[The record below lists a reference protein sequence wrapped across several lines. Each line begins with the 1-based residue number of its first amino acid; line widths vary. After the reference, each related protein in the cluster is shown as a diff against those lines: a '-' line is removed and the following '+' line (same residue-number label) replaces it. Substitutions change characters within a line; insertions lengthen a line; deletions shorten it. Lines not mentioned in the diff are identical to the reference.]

1 MEQML
6 GALLGL
12 LSLGVLL
19 WPFVRWRRAPA
30 PSSLAEEVGVLQRR
44 REAIY
49 EGIRSLELE
58 HELGQVEPQE
68 YQRRLHAYRLEAAV
82 VLQEQEAIEVRLRDL
97 DEALEGEVRRARAS
111 LDRAGTEAA
120 EPGEAE
126 PGATDKEGEGEGE
139 ERSS

>member
-1 MEQML
+1 MAL
-6 GALLGL
+6 LAGALLGL
-12 LSLGVLL
+12 LALGVLL
-19 WPFVRWRRAPA
+19 WPFVRGRWAPA
-30 PSSLAEEVGVLQRR
+30 PSSLAEEVGAHQRR

-82 VLQEQEAIEVRLRDL
+82 VLQEQEALEVRLTAV
-97 DEALEGEVRRARAS
+97 DEALEGEVQRARAS
-111 LDRAGTEAA
+111 LDRAGAEAA
-120 EPGEAE
+120 EPG
-126 PGATDKEGEGEGE
+126 GTDEEREGE